1 MEQRRVKIKNYTSLT
16 NKKLMIHL
24 PLNTKTLKNIKTLVI
39 GLSLFISAQ
48 TFAQGGLQSKESLL
62 GQRNVITTAAPF
74 LLISPDSRA
83 AAMGD
88 LGVATSADANSIH
101 WNASKLA
108 FVEGDGGI
116 AISAAP
122 WLKQLV
128 PDIWFYYLSGY
139 KKIDDKSTVAA
150 SLRYFSLGDIQFTD
164 NQGTST
170 GDYEPKEFAF
180 DGAYARK
187 LSDNLALGV
196 ALRFIFSDLARGQIG
211 SSGTEIKAGMAG
223 AGDISMTYLNNT
235 NLGGKDFDYTIGGN
249 ISNIGNKITYTT
261 EANRDFLPVN
271 LRVGTFWS
279 TELDEYNDIGFGV
292 DFNKLLV
299 PTPQYE
305 YDSLGEISG
314 RVIADD
320 PLINGMISSFAD
332 APGGFKEELN
342 EITISAGVEYWYAKQ
357 FALRAGYFYE
367 ADTKGSRKYLTFGAG
382 LKYNVFQIDAAYLQ
396 PFARRHPLQ
405 NTIRFSLLFDL
416 DAFKNQEN

>member
-1 MEQRRVKIKNYTSLT
+1 
-16 NKKLMIHL
+16 MIHL
-24 PLNTKTLKNIKTLVI
+24 PLIKKTLKNLKILTVVCCLLLTSKI
-39 GLSLFISAQ
+39 
-48 TFAQGGLQSKESLL
+48 FAQGGLQSKESLL

-74 LLISPDSRA
+74 LLISPDSRS

-88 LGVATSADANSIH
+88 MGVATSADANSIH

-122 WLKQLV
+122 WLRQLV
-128 PDIWFYYLSGY
+128 PDIWFYYMSGY
-139 KKIDDKSTVAA
+139 KKIDDKSTVGV
-150 SLRYFSLGDIQFTD
+150 SLRYFTLGNIQFTD

-170 GDYEPKEFAF
+170 GDYEPKEFAL

-187 LSDNLALGV
+187 LSDNLSLGV
-196 ALRFIFSDLARGQIG
+196 ALRFVFSDLARGQVG
-211 SSGTEIKAGMAG
+211 SAGTEIKAGMAG
-223 AGDISMTYLNNT
+223 AGDISMTYKNDL
-235 NLGGKDFDYTIGGN
+235 NLGDRDFDYTIGGN

-261 EANRDFLPVN
+261 EANRDFIPVN
-271 LRVGTFWS
+271 LRLGTFWN
-279 TELDEYNDIGFGV
+279 TQLDEYNEIGFGV

-299 PTPQYE
+299 PTPQYT

-320 PLINGMISSFAD
+320 PLINGMLSSFSD
-332 APGGFKEELN
+332 APGGFREELN
-342 EITISAGVEYWYAKQ
+342 EITISAGLEYWYAKQ

-367 ADTKGSRKYLTFGAG
+367 ADTKGSRKYMTFGAG

-405 NTIRFSLLFDL
+405 NTIRFSLHFDL

>member
-1 MEQRRVKIKNYTSLT
+1 
-16 NKKLMIHL
+16 MIHL
-24 PLNTKTLKNIKTLVI
+24 PIIQKTLKNFKTLSIDCCLLLTSKVY
-39 GLSLFISAQ
+39 AQ
-48 TFAQGGLQSKESLL
+48 TGLQSKESLL

-74 LLISPDSRA
+74 LLISPDSRS

-88 LGVATSADANSIH
+88 LGAATSADANSIH

-108 FVEGDGGI
+108 FIEGDGGI
-116 AISAAP
+116 SISAAP
-122 WLKQLV
+122 WLRQLV
-128 PDIWFYYLSGY
+128 PDIWFYYMSGY
-139 KKIDDKSTVAA
+139 KKIDNKSTVGV
-150 SLRYFSLGDIQFTD
+150 SLRYFTLGDIQFTD
-164 NQGTST
+164 DQGTST
-170 GDYEPKEFAF
+170 GDYEPKEFAL

-187 LSDNLALGV
+187 LSDNLSLGV
-196 ALRFIFSDLARGQIG
+196 ALRFVLSDLARGQVG

-223 AGDISMTYLNNT
+223 AGDISMTYMNDT
-235 NLGGKDFDYTIGGN
+235 KLGGKDFDYTIGGN
-249 ISNIGNKITYTT
+249 ISNIGNKISYTN
-261 EANRDFLPVN
+261 EANGDFIPIN
-271 LRVGTFWS
+271 LRLGTFWN
-279 TELDEYNDIGFGV
+279 TQLDEYNEIGFGV

-299 PTPQYE
+299 PTPQYT

-320 PLINGMISSFAD
+320 PLINGMLSSFTD

-367 ADTKGSRKYLTFGAG
+367 ADTKGSRKYMTFGAG

-405 NTIRFSLLFDL
+405 NTIRFSLQFDL

>member
-1 MEQRRVKIKNYTSLT
+1 
-16 NKKLMIHL
+16 MIHL
-24 PLNTKTLKNIKTLVI
+24 PLIKKTLKNLKVFTII
-39 GLSLFISAQ
+39 CSLLLTTKIY
-48 TFAQGGLQSKESLL
+48 AQGGLQSKESLL

-74 LLISPDSRA
+74 LLISPDSRS

-88 LGVATSADANSIH
+88 LGAATSADANSIH

-108 FVEGDGGI
+108 FIEGDGGM

-122 WLKQLV
+122 WLRQLV
-128 PDIWFYYLSGY
+128 PDIWFYYMSGY
-139 KKIDDKSTVAA
+139 KKIDDKSTIGM
-150 SLRYFSLGDIQFTD
+150 SLRYFTLGNIQFTD

-170 GDYEPKEFAF
+170 GDYEPKEFAL

-187 LSDNLALGV
+187 LSDNLSLGV
-196 ALRFIFSDLARGQIG
+196 ALRFVFSDLARGQVG
-211 SSGTEIKAGMAG
+211 SSGTEIKEGTAG
-223 AGDISMTYLNNT
+223 AGDISMTYKNDVK
-235 NLGGKDFDYTIGGN
+235 LGERDFDYTIGGN

-261 EANRDFLPVN
+261 EANRDFIPVN
-271 LRVGTFWS
+271 LRLGTFWN
-279 TELDEYNDIGFGV
+279 TQIDEYNEIGFGV

-320 PLINGMISSFAD
+320 PLINGMLSSFND

-342 EITISAGVEYWYAKQ
+342 EITISAGLEYWYAKQ

-367 ADTKGSRKYLTFGAG
+367 ADTKGSRKYMTFGAG

-405 NTIRFSLLFDL
+405 NTIRFSLHFDL

>member
-1 MEQRRVKIKNYTSLT
+1 MKNF
-16 NKKLMIHL
+16 
-24 PLNTKTLKNIKTLVI
+24 KTLSIACCLLLTSKVY
-39 GLSLFISAQ
+39 AQ
-48 TFAQGGLQSKESLL
+48 TGLQSKESLL

-74 LLISPDSRA
+74 LLISPDSRS

-88 LGVATSADANSIH
+88 LGAATSADANSIH

-108 FVEGDGGI
+108 FIEGDGGI
-116 AISAAP
+116 SISAAP
-122 WLKQLV
+122 WLRQLV
-128 PDIWFYYLSGY
+128 PDIWFYYMSGY
-139 KKIDDKSTVAA
+139 KKIDNKSTVGV
-150 SLRYFSLGDIQFTD
+150 SLRYFTLGDIQFTD
-164 NQGTST
+164 DQGTST
-170 GDYEPKEFAF
+170 GDYEPKEFAL

-187 LSDNLALGV
+187 LSDNLSLGV
-196 ALRFIFSDLARGQIG
+196 ALRFVLSDLARGQVG

-223 AGDISMTYLNNT
+223 AGDISMTYMNDT
-235 NLGGKDFDYTIGGN
+235 KLGGKDFDYTIGGN
-249 ISNIGNKITYTT
+249 ISNIGNKISYTN
-261 EANRDFLPVN
+261 EANGDFIPIN
-271 LRVGTFWS
+271 LRLGTFWN
-279 TELDEYNDIGFGV
+279 TQLDEYNEIGFGV

-299 PTPQYE
+299 PTPQYT

-320 PLINGMISSFAD
+320 PLINGMLSSFTD

-367 ADTKGSRKYLTFGAG
+367 ADTKGSRKYMTFGAG

-405 NTIRFSLLFDL
+405 NTIRFSLQFDL

>member
-1 MEQRRVKIKNYTSLT
+1 
-16 NKKLMIHL
+16 MIHL
-24 PLNTKTLKNIKTLVI
+24 PLIKKTLKNLKVFTII
-39 GLSLFISAQ
+39 CSLLLTTKIY
-48 TFAQGGLQSKESLL
+48 AQGGLQSKESLL

-74 LLISPDSRA
+74 LLISPDSRS

-88 LGVATSADANSIH
+88 LGAATSADANSIH

-108 FVEGDGGI
+108 FIEGDGGM

-122 WLKQLV
+122 WLRQLV
-128 PDIWFYYLSGY
+128 PDIWFYYMSGY
-139 KKIDDKSTVAA
+139 KKIDDKSTIGM
-150 SLRYFSLGDIQFTD
+150 SLRYFTLGNIQFTD

-170 GDYEPKEFAF
+170 GDYEPKEFAL

-187 LSDNLALGV
+187 LSDNLSLGV
-196 ALRFIFSDLARGQIG
+196 ALRFVFSDLARGQVG
-211 SSGTEIKAGMAG
+211 SSGTEIKAGTAG
-223 AGDISMTYLNNT
+223 AGDISMTYKNDIK
-235 NLGGKDFDYTIGGN
+235 LGEKDFDYTIGGN

-261 EANRDFLPVN
+261 EANRDFIPVN
-271 LRVGTFWS
+271 LRLGTFWN
-279 TELDEYNDIGFGV
+279 TQIDEYNEIGFGV

-320 PLINGMISSFAD
+320 PLINGMLSSFND

-342 EITISAGVEYWYAKQ
+342 EITISAGLEYWYAKQ

-367 ADTKGSRKYLTFGAG
+367 ADTKGSRKYMTFGAG

-405 NTIRFSLLFDL
+405 NTIRFSLHFDL

>member
-1 MEQRRVKIKNYTSLT
+1 
-16 NKKLMIHL
+16 MIHL
-24 PLNTKTLKNIKTLVI
+24 PIIQKALKNLNTFIAVVI
-39 GLSLFISAQ
+39 LSSITFNS
-48 TFAQGGLQSKESLL
+48 FAQNRPKTDFYKE
-62 GQRNVITTAAPF
+62 RNVITTAAPF
-74 LLISPDSRA
+74 LLISPDSRS

-88 LGVATSADANSIH
+88 LGAATSADANSIH

-108 FVEGDGGI
+108 FIEGDGGI
-116 AISAAP
+116 SISAAP
-122 WLKQLV
+122 WLRQLV
-128 PDIWFYYLSGY
+128 PDIWFYYMSGY
-139 KKIDDKSTVAA
+139 KKIDNKSTVGV
-150 SLRYFSLGDIQFTD
+150 SLRYFTLGDIQFTD
-164 NQGTST
+164 DQGTST
-170 GDYEPKEFAF
+170 GDYEPKEFAL

-187 LSDNLALGV
+187 LSDNLSLGV
-196 ALRFIFSDLARGQIG
+196 ALRFVLSDLARGQVG

-223 AGDISMTYLNNT
+223 AGDISMTYMNDT
-235 NLGGKDFDYTIGGN
+235 KLGGKDFDYTIGGN
-249 ISNIGNKITYTT
+249 ISNIGNKISYTN
-261 EANRDFLPVN
+261 EANGDFIPIN
-271 LRVGTFWS
+271 LRLGTFWN
-279 TELDEYNDIGFGV
+279 TQLDEYNEIGFGV

-299 PTPQYE
+299 PTPQYT

-320 PLINGMISSFAD
+320 PLINGMLSSFTD

-367 ADTKGSRKYLTFGAG
+367 ADTKGSRKYMTFGAG

-405 NTIRFSLLFDL
+405 NTIRFSLQFDL

>member
-1 MEQRRVKIKNYTSLT
+1 MKNLKVLTIIFGLLLTTKIY
-16 NKKLMIHL
+16 
-24 PLNTKTLKNIKTLVI
+24 
-39 GLSLFISAQ
+39 
-48 TFAQGGLQSKESLL
+48 AQGGLQSKESLL

-74 LLISPDSRA
+74 LLISPDSRS

-88 LGVATSADANSIH
+88 LGAATSADANSIH

-108 FVEGDGGI
+108 FVEGDGGLS
-116 AISAAP
+116 ISAAP
-122 WLKQLV
+122 WLRTLV
-128 PDIWFYYLSGY
+128 PDIWFYYMSGY
-139 KKIDDKSTVAA
+139 KKIDDKSTIGM
-150 SLRYFSLGDIQFTD
+150 SLRYFTLGNIQFTD

-170 GDYEPKEFAF
+170 GDYEPKEFAL

-187 LSDNLALGV
+187 LSDNLSLGV
-196 ALRFIFSDLARGQIG
+196 ALRFVFSDLARGQVG
-211 SSGTEIKAGMAG
+211 SSGTEIKAGTAG
-223 AGDISMTYLNNT
+223 AGDISMTYKNDIK
-235 NLGGKDFDYTIGGN
+235 LGEKDFDYTIGGN

-261 EANRDFLPVN
+261 EANRDFIPVN
-271 LRVGTFWS
+271 LRLGTFWN
-279 TELDEYNDIGFGV
+279 TQIDEYNEIGFGV

-299 PTPQYE
+299 PTPQYD

-320 PLINGMISSFAD
+320 PLINGMLSSFND

-342 EITISAGVEYWYAKQ
+342 EITISAGLEYWYAKQ

-367 ADTKGSRKYLTFGAG
+367 ADTKGSRKYMTFGAG

-405 NTIRFSLLFDL
+405 NTIRFSLHFDL

>member
-1 MEQRRVKIKNYTSLT
+1 MKNF
-16 NKKLMIHL
+16 
-24 PLNTKTLKNIKTLVI
+24 KTLSIACCLLLTSKVY
-39 GLSLFISAQ
+39 AQ
-48 TFAQGGLQSKESLL
+48 TGLQSKESLL

-74 LLISPDSRA
+74 LLISPDSRS

-88 LGVATSADANSIH
+88 LGAATSADANSIH

-108 FVEGDGGI
+108 FIEGDGGI
-116 AISAAP
+116 SISAAP
-122 WLKQLV
+122 WLRQLV
-128 PDIWFYYLSGY
+128 PDIWFYYMSGY
-139 KKIDDKSTVAA
+139 KKIDSKSTVGV
-150 SLRYFSLGDIQFTD
+150 SLRYFTLGDIQFTD
-164 NQGTST
+164 DQGTST
-170 GDYEPKEFAF
+170 GDYEPKEFAL

-187 LSDNLALGV
+187 LSDNLSLGV
-196 ALRFIFSDLARGQIG
+196 ALRFVLSDLARGQVG

-223 AGDISMTYLNNT
+223 AGDISMTYMNDT
-235 NLGGKDFDYTIGGN
+235 KLGGKDFDYTIGGN
-249 ISNIGNKITYTT
+249 ISNIGNKISYTN
-261 EANRDFLPVN
+261 EANGDFIPIN
-271 LRVGTFWS
+271 LRLGTFWN
-279 TELDEYNDIGFGV
+279 TQLDEYNEIGFGV

-299 PTPQYE
+299 PTPQYT

-320 PLINGMISSFAD
+320 PLINGMLSSFTD

-367 ADTKGSRKYLTFGAG
+367 ADTKGSRKYMTFGAG

-405 NTIRFSLLFDL
+405 NTIRFSLQFDL

>member
-1 MEQRRVKIKNYTSLT
+1 MKNF
-16 NKKLMIHL
+16 
-24 PLNTKTLKNIKTLVI
+24 KTLSIACCLLLTSKVY
-39 GLSLFISAQ
+39 AQ
-48 TFAQGGLQSKESLL
+48 TGLQSKESLL

-74 LLISPDSRA
+74 LLISPDSRS

-88 LGVATSADANSIH
+88 LGAATSADAYSIH

-108 FVEGDGGI
+108 FIEGDGGI
-116 AISAAP
+116 SISAAP
-122 WLKQLV
+122 WLRQLV
-128 PDIWFYYLSGY
+128 PDIWFYYMSGY
-139 KKIDDKSTVAA
+139 KKIDNKSTVGV
-150 SLRYFSLGDIQFTD
+150 SLRYFTLGDIQFTD
-164 NQGTST
+164 DQGTST
-170 GDYEPKEFAF
+170 GDYEPKEFAL

-187 LSDNLALGV
+187 LSDNLSLGV
-196 ALRFIFSDLARGQIG
+196 ALRFVLSDLARGQVG

-223 AGDISMTYLNNT
+223 AGDISMTYMNDT
-235 NLGGKDFDYTIGGN
+235 KLGGKDFDYTIGGN
-249 ISNIGNKITYTT
+249 ISNIGNKISYTN
-261 EANRDFLPVN
+261 EANGDFIPIN
-271 LRVGTFWS
+271 LRLGTFWN
-279 TELDEYNDIGFGV
+279 TQLDEYNEIGFGV

-299 PTPQYE
+299 PTPQYT

-320 PLINGMISSFAD
+320 PLINGMLSSFTD
-332 APGGFKEELN
+332 APGGFREELN

-367 ADTKGSRKYLTFGAG
+367 ADTKGSRKYMTFGAG

-405 NTIRFSLLFDL
+405 NTIRFSLQFDL

>member
-1 MEQRRVKIKNYTSLT
+1 
-16 NKKLMIHL
+16 MIHL
-24 PLNTKTLKNIKTLVI
+24 PLIKKTLKNLKVLTII
-39 GLSLFISAQ
+39 FGLLLTTKIY
-48 TFAQGGLQSKESLL
+48 AQGGLQSKESLL

-74 LLISPDSRA
+74 LLISPDSRS

-88 LGVATSADANSIH
+88 LGAATSADANSIH

-108 FVEGDGGI
+108 FVEGDGGLS
-116 AISAAP
+116 ISAAP
-122 WLKQLV
+122 WLRTLV
-128 PDIWFYYLSGY
+128 PDIWFYYMSGY
-139 KKIDDKSTVAA
+139 KKIDDKSTIGM
-150 SLRYFSLGDIQFTD
+150 SLRYFTLGNIQFTD

-170 GDYEPKEFAF
+170 GDYEPKEFAL

-187 LSDNLALGV
+187 LSDNLSLGV
-196 ALRFIFSDLARGQIG
+196 ALRFVFSDLARGQVG
-211 SSGTEIKAGMAG
+211 SSGTEIKAGTAG
-223 AGDISMTYLNNT
+223 AGDISMTYKNDIK
-235 NLGGKDFDYTIGGN
+235 LGEKDFDYTIGGN

-261 EANRDFLPVN
+261 EANRDFIPVN
-271 LRVGTFWS
+271 LRLGTFWN
-279 TELDEYNDIGFGV
+279 TQIDEYNEIGFGV

-299 PTPQYE
+299 PTPQYD

-320 PLINGMISSFAD
+320 PLINGMLSSFND

-342 EITISAGVEYWYAKQ
+342 EITISAGLEYWYAKQ

-367 ADTKGSRKYLTFGAG
+367 ADTKGSRKYMTFGAG

-405 NTIRFSLLFDL
+405 NTIRFSLHFDL

>member
-1 MEQRRVKIKNYTSLT
+1 
-16 NKKLMIHL
+16 MIHL
-24 PLNTKTLKNIKTLVI
+24 PIIQKTLKNFKTLSIACCLLLTSKVY
-39 GLSLFISAQ
+39 AQ
-48 TFAQGGLQSKESLL
+48 TGLQSKESLL

-74 LLISPDSRA
+74 LLISPDSRS

-88 LGVATSADANSIH
+88 LGAATSADANSIH

-108 FVEGDGGI
+108 FIEGDGGI
-116 AISAAP
+116 SISAAP
-122 WLKQLV
+122 WLRQLV
-128 PDIWFYYLSGY
+128 PDIWFYYMSGY
-139 KKIDDKSTVAA
+139 KKIDNKSTVGV
-150 SLRYFSLGDIQFTD
+150 SLRYFTLGDIQFTD
-164 NQGTST
+164 DQGTST
-170 GDYEPKEFAF
+170 GDYEPKEFAL

-187 LSDNLALGV
+187 LSDNLSLGV
-196 ALRFIFSDLARGQIG
+196 ALRFVLSDLARGQVG

-223 AGDISMTYLNNT
+223 AGDISMTYMNDT
-235 NLGGKDFDYTIGGN
+235 KLGGKDFDYTIGGN
-249 ISNIGNKITYTT
+249 ISNIGNKISYTN
-261 EANRDFLPVN
+261 EANGDFIPIN
-271 LRVGTFWS
+271 LRLGTFWN
-279 TELDEYNDIGFGV
+279 TQLDEYNEIGFGV

-299 PTPQYE
+299 PTPQYT

-320 PLINGMISSFAD
+320 PLINGMLSSFTD
-332 APGGFKEELN
+332 APGGFREELN

-367 ADTKGSRKYLTFGAG
+367 ADTKGSRKYMTFGAG

-405 NTIRFSLLFDL
+405 NTIRFSLQFDL